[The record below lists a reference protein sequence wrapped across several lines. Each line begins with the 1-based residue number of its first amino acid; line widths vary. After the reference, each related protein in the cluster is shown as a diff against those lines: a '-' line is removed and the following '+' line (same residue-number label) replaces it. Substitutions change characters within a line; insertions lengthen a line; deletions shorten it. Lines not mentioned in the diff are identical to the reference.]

1 MAATQLPEIRKT
13 AADLAVHS
21 HLADYESVRR
31 LFSWDAMRRELG
43 VVAGGFVNIAYA
55 AVDRH
60 LADAGL
66 RSRGAP
72 LRRAERGASATSPT
86 SSSPI
91 ARTGSPTCYATLGVG
106 RGDRVFVLAGRVPE
120 FYVAVLG
127 ALKNGSV
134 VMPCSSGFGMESVR
148 TRLAASEAGVL
159 VTTEAL
165 YRTGVDGIA
174 SELRHLAHTLV
185 AGENGTHT
193 RLRGTVD
200 LATRMERAA
209 DTFDAVR
216 TGAEDIALLQFAG
229 DEATPGAAI
238 HVHGAAIAHYASGKY
253 ALDLHDHDVF
263 WCTIDPAT
271 AAGVSSGILAPLL
284 HGVRCIVDETA
295 FDAAR
300 AYRVLADERVSV
312 WCAAPPDVRV
322 LMKAGAE
329 PARQHRFRALRFV
342 ASVGESARSR
352 GGRLGARGPWA
363 PDPRTMGADRDGL
376 GHDREHRRRTSG
388 PVRWA
393 GRCPASRPSSCSA
406 TTTARAT

>member
-1 MAATQLPEIRKT
+1 MAATQFPEIRKT

-60 LADAGL
+60 LATPVGDRVAL
-66 RSRGAP
+66 RFVARNAAP
-72 LRRAERGASATSPT
+72 RDVTYVELARRTNRFANVLR
-86 SSSPI
+86 
-91 ARTGSPTCYATLGVG
+91 TLGVG
-106 RGDRVFVLAGRVPE
+106 RGDRVFVLAGRSPE
-120 FYVAVLG
+120 FYIAVLG

-134 VMPCSSGFGMESVR
+134 VIPCSSGFGMESVR
-148 TRLAASEAGVL
+148 ARLAASEAGVL

-216 TGAEDIALLQFAG
+216 TGAEDVALLQFAG
-229 DEATPGAAI
+229 DEATPGPRSTFTAPPSRTTPAASTRSI
-238 HVHGAAIAHYASGKY
+238 
-253 ALDLHDHDVF
+253 
-263 WCTIDPAT
+263 CTT
-271 AAGVSSGILAPLL
+271 TTSSG
-284 HGVRCIVDETA
+284 
-295 FDAAR
+295 
-300 AYRVLADERVSV
+300 
-312 WCAAPPDVRV
+312 
-322 LMKAGAE
+322 
-329 PARQHRFRALRFV
+329 
-342 ASVGESARSR
+342 ARSI
-352 GGRLGARGPWA
+352 P
-363 PDPRTMGADRDGL
+363 PRRQACRPASSRRSCMGSAASST
-376 GHDREHRRRTSG
+376 RRRST
-388 PVRWA
+388 PRVHT
-393 GRCPASRPSSCSA
+393 ASSPTNA
-406 TTTARAT
+406 